1 MKEFKLICILFFVI
15 LQSCSLKKP
24 SNEEVIGNWSNADGS
39 SIVFKKNGD
48 FYGKDLSVYGFYYAF
63 HKDEIT
69 NNFVGSG
76 KWEITKQNGKWIV
89 DLDFKENSIYKKNVS
104 INSTLFISG
113 EGFLSNKRPIHL
125 YLQVGDPDLDERYE
139 FYKQ

>member
-1 MKEFKLICILFFVI
+1 MLE
-15 LQSCSLKKP
+15 
-24 SNEEVIGNWSNADGS
+24 
-39 SIVFKKNGD
+39 NGD

-89 DLDFKENSIYKKNVS
+89 DLDFKENSIYKK
-104 INSTLFISG
+104 IMLA
-113 EGFLSNKRPIHL
+113 
-125 YLQVGDPDLDERYE
+125 
-139 FYKQ
+139 